1 MCGENLKT
9 VLQVLKEKNLF
20 AELKK
25 CGLSLEEVSL
35 LCRVVSMDGNAV
47 HPEKIGATV

>member
-1 MCGENLKT
+1 MCRENLKT
-9 VLQVLKEKNLF
+9 VLQVLKKNLF

-25 CGLSLEEVSL
+25 CSLSLEEVSL

-47 HPEKIGATV
+47 HLEKIGATV

>member
-25 CGLSLEEVSL
+25 CGFSLEEVSL
-35 LCRVVSMDGNAV
+35 LCRVVSMEGNDV